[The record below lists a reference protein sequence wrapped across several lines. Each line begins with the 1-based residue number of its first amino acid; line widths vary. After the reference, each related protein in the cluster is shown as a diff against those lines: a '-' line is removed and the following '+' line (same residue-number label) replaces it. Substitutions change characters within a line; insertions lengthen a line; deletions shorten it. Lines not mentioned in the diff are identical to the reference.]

1 MAKEHLTMRYMAGFQ
16 CIGAACEEH
25 CCGKWRVAIDKD
37 HYEKLKRAMSQTR
50 ALREEFAAAHAR
62 VDSAKR
68 TPECFA
74 FMNLKENGNCWMLDA
89 EGLCASQRRFGASI
103 LSNTCALYPR
113 LFSEHA
119 NRVEMAGT
127 LSCPEIARRALLHD
141 DALDLVD
148 FDPATLSSGH
158 TPNLQRIDPKNA
170 YAGYLSDIRSTVYE
184 LLSLP
189 EYSVSVRL
197 FFVSYFAAG
206 TAEFFHKD
214 VAAVD
219 ERRLGEAI
227 RSLQLPA
234 QRTELKQWYQERTVP
249 DQFVAKFIV
258 ELLKIRAGHNC
269 LPTLK
274 DLVSR
279 ALATYDGSDSDP
291 GQPLPPPVVEQLTSA
306 YNLRKAALVAR
317 FGGRIDRYFENYAKN
332 YWMKEW
338 YGRSR
343 NLLVH
348 NQDLLFRIAVQRFLL
363 ISLANIPPEVDE
375 QEAIKLLD
383 QEMVR
388 VAYTFSRGI
397 EHSRAFLSQLTQA
410 LEAPEMEMLAHTVC
424 LIKF

>member
-1 MAKEHLTMRYMAGFQ
+1 MRYLAGFQ
-16 CIGAACEEH
+16 CIGPACEDH
-25 CCGKWRVAIDKD
+25 CCGRWQVVVDKD

-50 ALREEFAAAHAR
+50 ALREEFAAKHERADA
-62 VDSAKR
+62 ATR
-68 TPECFA
+68 TPQGYA
-74 FMNLKENGNCWMLDA
+74 TMKMQENGNCCMLDA
-89 EGLCASQRRFGASI
+89 DGLCASQRRFGASV

-119 NRVEMAGT
+119 NRIEMAGT

-148 FDPATLSSGH
+148 FDPAIITSGH
-158 TPNLQRIDPKNA
+158 TPNLQWIDPKDA
-170 YAGYLSDIRSTVYE
+170 YAGYLDDIRSTVYE

-189 EYSVSVRL
+189 DYSVSVRL

-214 VAAVD
+214 VSTVD
-219 ERRLGEAI
+219 ERRLSEAI
-227 RSLQLPA
+227 RSLQSPA
-234 QRTELKQWYQERTVP
+234 LRAELNQWYQERVVP

-258 ELLKIRAGHNC
+258 ELLKIRASQNC
-269 LPTLK
+269 LPALHA
-274 DLVSR
+274 LVNR
-279 ALATYDGSDSDP
+279 ALATYEGSASDP
-291 GQPLPPPVVEQLTSA
+291 GKPLAPLVVERLTA
-306 YNLRKAALVAR
+306 DYNQRKAALVAR
-317 FGGRIDRYFENYAKN
+317 FGGRIDRYFENFAKN

-348 NQDLLFRIAVQRFLL
+348 EQDLLFRIAVQRFLL
-363 ISLANIPPEVDE
+363 ISLANIPLETDE
-375 QEAIKLLD
+375 PEAIRLLD

-388 VAYTFSRGI
+388 VAYTISRGV
-397 EHSRAFLSQLTQA
+397 EHSATFLQKLTQA
-410 LEAPEMEMLAHTVC
+410 LEAPGMEMLAHTVC

>member
-1 MAKEHLTMRYMAGFQ
+1 
-16 CIGAACEEH
+16 
-25 CCGKWRVAIDKD
+25 VVVDKD

-50 ALREEFAAAHAR
+50 ALREEFAATHERADAT
-62 VDSAKR
+62 KR
-68 TPECFA
+68 TSQGYA
-74 FMNLKENGNCWMLDA
+74 KIKLKKDGFCPLLDA
-89 EGLCASQRRFGASI
+89 EGLCSVQRRFGASV

-148 FDPATLSSGH
+148 FDPAMLSSGH
-158 TPNLQRIDPKNA
+158 TPYPQTIDPKNA
-170 YAGYLSDIRSTVYE
+170 YAGYLDDIRSTVYE

-219 ERRLGEAI
+219 ESRLGEAI
-227 RSLQLPA
+227 RSLRLPA
-234 QRTELKQWYQERTVP
+234 QRAELRQWYEERAVS
-249 DQFVAKFIV
+249 DQFIAKFIV

-269 LPTLK
+269 LPALR

-279 ALATYDGSDSDP
+279 ALATYDGSASDP
-291 GQPLPPPVVEQLTSA
+291 DKPLPPAVVERLTSD
-306 YNLRKAALVAR
+306 YDLRKAALVAR

-343 NLLVH
+343 NLQVH
-348 NQDLLFRIAVQRFLL
+348 TQDLLFRVAVQRFLL
-363 ISLANIPPEVDE
+363 ISLANVPPEADGP
-375 QEAIKLLD
+375 EAVRLLD

-388 VAYTFSRGI
+388 VAYIFSRGI
-397 EHSRAFLSQLTQA
+397 EHSPVLLQKLTQA
-410 LEAPEMEMLAHTVC
+410 LEAPGMEMLANTVC

>member
-1 MAKEHLTMRYMAGFQ
+1 
-16 CIGAACEEH
+16 
-25 CCGKWRVAIDKD
+25 VVVDKD

-50 ALREEFAAAHAR
+50 ALREEFAAKHERADA
-62 VDSAKR
+62 ATR
-68 TPECFA
+68 TSQGFA
-74 FMNLKENGNCWMLDA
+74 TMKMQENGNCCMLDA
-89 EGLCASQRRFGASI
+89 DGLCASQRRFGASV

-119 NRVEMAGT
+119 NRIEMAGT

-148 FDPATLSSGH
+148 FDPAIITSGH
-158 TPNLQRIDPKNA
+158 TPNLQWIDPKNA
-170 YAGYLSDIRSTVYE
+170 YAGYLDDIRSTVYE

-189 EYSVSVRL
+189 DYSVSVRL

-206 TAEFFHKD
+206 TAEFFHRD
-214 VAAVD
+214 VSTVD

-227 RSLQLPA
+227 RSLQSPA
-234 QRTELKQWYQERTVP
+234 LRAELSQWYRERAVP

-258 ELLKIRAGHNC
+258 ELLKIRASHNC
-269 LPTLK
+269 LPALHA
-274 DLVSR
+274 LVNR
-279 ALATYDGSDSDP
+279 ALATYEGSASDP
-291 GQPLPPPVVEQLTSA
+291 GKPLAPAVVERLTTD
-306 YNLRKAALVAR
+306 YNQRKAALVAR
-317 FGGRIDRYFENYAKN
+317 FGGRIDRYFENFAKN

-338 YGRSR
+338 YARSR

-348 NQDLLFRIAVQRFLL
+348 EQDLLFRIAVQRFLL
-363 ISLANIPPEVDE
+363 ISLANIPPEADE
-375 QEAIKLLD
+375 PEAIRLLD

-388 VAYTFSRGI
+388 VAYTISRGV
-397 EHSRAFLSQLTQA
+397 EHSPAFLQKLTQA